1 VPTLTP
7 IVADARLRSSFIYL
21 ANAVREMT
29 AFWRLIALGLA
40 PIVLL
45 ASLCLLPDALNLQHS
60 LVRTFE
66 PGSRSVGYFAVQMPY
81 PARDPASLAPL
92 FPSWVTRS
100 LHVLFL
106 ILTAGANL
114 VALCIIRALDDEV
127 GKQELWPATRAVYR
141 EALGLAPAFYW
152 VALLQIIAMVVGAVM
167 LIVPG
172 VLAFIWLYFAQY
184 SLVIDGYRSW
194 PALLHSRELMRGR
207 FFPVALRIVVFL
219 AVWSGYNSW
228 AGAAFVGISLL
239 IGLLGALT
247 GSVWAIVWL
256 ADLLS
261 VSVAF
266 LTSYFFLA
274 AGYRLYQDLKATTRI
289 SIPVRLDGVQPST
302 GPLRIAST
310 PASTQ

>member
-1 VPTLTP
+1 M
-7 IVADARLRSSFIYL
+7 AEARLRSSFIYL

-29 AFWRLIALGLA
+29 AYWRLIALGLA
-40 PIVLL
+40 PIALL

-60 LVRTFE
+60 LVRAFE
-66 PGSRSVGYFAVQMPY
+66 PGTRSVSYFAVQMPY
-81 PARDPASLAPL
+81 PARSSAALAPL
-92 FPSWVTRS
+92 FPLWMTRS
-100 LHVLFL
+100 LHLLFL

-114 VALCIIRALDDEV
+114 VALCIIRALNDGT
-127 GKQELWPATRAVYR
+127 GKQEIWPATRAVYR
-141 EALGLAPAFYW
+141 EALRLVPAFYW
-152 VALLQIIAMVVGAVM
+152 VALLQIVAMAVGAVM
-167 LIVPG
+167 LIVPA

-207 FFPVALRIVVFL
+207 FFAVAVRIVVFL

-247 GSVWAIVWL
+247 GSLWSVIWL

-274 AGYRLYQDLKATTRI
+274 AGYRLYQDLKATATI
-289 SIPVRLDGVQPST
+289 AIPVQINGAQPST
-302 GPLRIAST
+302 GPLRRAST
-310 PASTQ
+310 PALAG